1 METIAKQNLCWKRV
15 FALIKKAQN
24 NIICKLS
31 WVFQVFLCATRRTG
45 YNNHNRYECLTPTAE

>member
-31 WVFQVFLCATRRTG
+31 WVFQVFPGCSSVPREG
-45 YNNHNRYECLTPTAE
+45 QDIIIIIDMSV